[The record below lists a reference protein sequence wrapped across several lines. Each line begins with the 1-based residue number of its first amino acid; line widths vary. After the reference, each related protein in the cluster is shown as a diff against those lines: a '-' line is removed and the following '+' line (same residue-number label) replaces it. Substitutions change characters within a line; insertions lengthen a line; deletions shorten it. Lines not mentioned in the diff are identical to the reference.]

1 MPASNMKDNNKQLY
15 FILLLVALAVNF
27 AGINLKFFTDDPAL
41 YASISKNL
49 LYRKSFFELFT
60 YNRDWLD
67 KPHLPFWL
75 VLASFKLFG
84 VSEWAYRLPAL
95 LFFLVGLRYTWL
107 FSKKFYGVETARFA
121 VLIVAASQH
130 VLMSN
135 TDVRAEP
142 YLLALIIGAIYHISR
157 LGERFTTGQLMLAAL
172 TTACAMMTKGLFVI
186 VAIYGALL
194 GQMIF
199 RRKFREL
206 FRLKWVALV
215 LLTLVFTL
223 PELYALYIQFD
234 LHPEKIVFGRTH
246 VSGIRWFFWDSQFG
260 RFASSGPITRTS
272 SDVFFYAHTLLW
284 AFAPWCLLFYYAVYR
299 NLKDMFRGQKLNEY
313 YALSGGLLLLLLFSI
328 SRFQLPFYTNAIFPL
343 FAIITAPYCYK
354 ELGRIG
360 TWARSIGLWAYIIL
374 LPAAVLAVQ
383 YFSGAQNTVYL
394 IVDCAAFILLVI
406 WIHYK
411 ARAIHLKGFCLA
423 CTAVLFAN
431 CYLETV
437 FYKEMIAYKGQIKA
451 AEYINRPAFA
461 QYHVYV
467 LSTENNIFQFYT
479 HKPIDLVPLDSFNKF
494 KPAEPSA
501 FFANRWMTV
510 ALKQRHEDFKVIR
523 AFENYPQETILP
535 AFINKNTRSKV
546 LDSVYL
552 ITK

>member
-1 MPASNMKDNNKQLY
+1 MKDDNKQLY
-15 FILLLVALAVNF
+15 FILLILALVVNF

-49 LYRKSFFELFT
+49 LYRKGFFELFT

-75 VLASFKLFG
+75 VWASFKLFG

-95 LFFLVGLRYTWL
+95 LFFLLGLRYTWL
-107 FSKKFYGVETARFA
+107 FSKKFYGAETARFA

-130 VLMSN
+130 LLMSN

-157 LGERFTTGQLMLAAL
+157 LEEEFTFGQLVLAAL

-194 GQMIF
+194 GQMVF
-199 RRKFREL
+199 RQKFQEL
-206 FRLKWVALV
+206 FRLKWVGLV
-215 LLTLVFTL
+215 LLTFVFTL

-234 LHPEKIVFGRTH
+234 LHPGKIVFGKTH

-260 RFASSGPITRTS
+260 RFASSGPITRSS
-272 SDVFFYAHTLLW
+272 SDVFFYLHTLLW

-299 NLKDMFRGQKLNEY
+299 NIKDIVLRKKLNEY
-313 YALSGGLLLLLLFSI
+313 YALSGGLLLLLLFSV

-343 FAIITAPYCYK
+343 FAIVTAPFCQK
-354 ELGRIG
+354 QLSRFGAGFRLF
-360 TWARSIGLWAYIIL
+360 GLRAYIIM
-374 LPAAVLAVQ
+374 LPAAVLVIQ
-383 YFSGAQNTVYL
+383 YFSGSGHIAYL
-394 IVDCAAFILLVI
+394 VIDCAAFIVLAI
-406 WIHYK
+406 WIWRK
-411 ARAIHLKGFCLA
+411 ANSAVAKAFFLA
-423 CTAVLFAN
+423 CLAVLFAN
-431 CYLETV
+431 FYLETV
-437 FYKEMIAYKGQIKA
+437 FYKELIAYKGQIKA
-451 AEYINRPAFA
+451 AEYVNTPEFT
-461 QYHVYV
+461 QYHIYS

-479 HKPIDLVPLDSFNKF
+479 HKPIDLVPLDDFGKF
-494 KPAEPSA
+494 KPTEPSA

-510 ALKQRHEDFKVIR
+510 ALKQRHEDFKVIK
-523 AFENYPQETILP
+523 AFENYPQESIVP
-535 AFINKNTRSKV
+535 AFINQKTRGSV